1 MASGLLPGLPPM
13 TPRSILSVT
22 ALMLIGFLLMVSHQ
36 INTMSFT
43 VFELRKQLAT
53 LQAKVDGGAAG
64 GPGSESR
71 DTTFAAEFVRG
82 TSHEVSDGE
91 GGVPMSITLGQKIH
105 YEKDKDEDW
114 TTMVSPD
121 PVPPP
126 KALVAK
132 KSKTMYGGSLEA
144 DHVGGF
150 LQNDT
155 QSYEPRI
162 WEFMTKV
169 LGVESVMDI
178 GCGRGISTKWFYD
191 HGCRVHCAEGTTEGV
206 ETTVLPS
213 RDLITQHDFTQG
225 PWWPKQKFDAVWAVE
240 FLEHVSEE
248 YMDNWFATM
257 RSAHYVFTSHSRW
270 GGHHHVAIHHD
281 WWWIEKFESRGFA
294 YLPEMSDIVR
304 RMSMG
309 ASNYMK
315 NSALVFRNTRNL
327 RLRPMFGPG
336 HGGQACE
343 ETRRLLWGTQLL
355 KQACGR
361 ADWRKG
367 QNPILPWTKSCIRLC
382 KDAKAWPG

>member
-82 TSHEVSDGE
+82 TSHE
-91 GGVPMSITLGQKIH
+91 
-105 YEKDKDEDW
+105 
-114 TTMVSPD
+114 
-121 PVPPP
+121 
-126 KALVAK
+126 
-132 KSKTMYGGSLEA
+132 
-144 DHVGGF
+144 
-150 LQNDT
+150 
-155 QSYEPRI
+155 SYEPRI

-178 GCGRGISTKWFYD
+178 GCGRG
-191 HGCRVHCAEGTTEGV
+191 RVHCAEGTTEGV

-336 HGGQACE
+336 HGGQGCE